1 MAKAGR
7 RSATRGTESSRAT
20 RDRLVEAAFQTL
32 HEEGFARAS
41 ARAIA
46 SRAEVNPALVFYYF
60 DSVNDLLVEALGRSC
75 QAQLAK
81 YQEGLTGLATPAELI
96 VALRERLVDDIASGH
111 VKVMVDLIGGSSS
124 DEALRAAVFEHV
136 EPWMTLTGQTL
147 RRVLDDSGLAG
158 LTTLVPV
165 DEMSFLVVALFLGLE
180 LLVEASGDDEVLGRL
195 LDSAER
201 VTAVVGNLVPAEAT
215 R

>member
-7 RSATRGTESSRAT
+7 RSTTKGTESSKAT

-46 SRAEVNPALVFYYF
+46 SRAGVNPALVFYYF

-75 QAQLAK
+75 RVRLAK
-81 YQEGLTGLATPAELI
+81 YEEALTDLGSPAEL
-96 VALRERLVDDIASGH
+96 VAALRERLVDDIASGH
-111 VKVMVDLIGGSSS
+111 VKVMVDLIGAGSS
-124 DEALRAAVFEHV
+124 DEVLRAAVFEHV
-136 EPWMTLTGQTL
+136 EPWMALTGQTL
-147 RRVLDDSGLAG
+147 DRVLDESGLAG

-165 DEMSFLVVALFLGLE
+165 DELSFLVVALFLGLE
-180 LLVEASGDDEVLGRL
+180 LLVEAAGNGEVLGRL

-201 VTAVVGNLVPAEAT
+201 VTAVIGNLLPTGVT